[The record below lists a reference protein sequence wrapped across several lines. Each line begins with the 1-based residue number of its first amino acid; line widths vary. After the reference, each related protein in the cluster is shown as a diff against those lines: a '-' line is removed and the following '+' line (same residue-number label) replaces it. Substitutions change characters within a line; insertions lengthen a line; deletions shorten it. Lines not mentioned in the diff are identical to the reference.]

1 MCVWFTSF
9 LTAST
14 HQRDFPVF
22 IFHSFSLFFGWILNR
37 WTPLF
42 INLKKERRILYTLAL
57 LAVAGLYGIIYSPP
71 SLPYAALYY
80 VQRGEWRQFSGGRYS
95 LRGCRLISPP
105 KKETWAGCCW
115 SPFCF
120 LFSCGLYLSLPFFLI
135 NKFFFGGPSVG
146 ARPYSWWKT
155 IKSIENQLPSNSERT
170 PKLFFFFFF

>member
-71 SLPYAALYY
+71 SSLPYAALYY
-80 VQRGEWRQFSGGRYS
+80 VQRGGMTSIQWGERYS
-95 LRGCRLISPP
+95 LRGCRLISHP
-105 KKETWAGCCW
+105 KKRNLGWLLLVPILFFVFLW
-115 SPFCF
+115 VISISPF
-120 LFSCGLYLSLPFFLI
+120 FSY
-135 NKFFFGGPSVG
+135 K
-146 ARPYSWWKT
+146 
-155 IKSIENQLPSNSERT
+155 
-170 PKLFFFFFF
+170 